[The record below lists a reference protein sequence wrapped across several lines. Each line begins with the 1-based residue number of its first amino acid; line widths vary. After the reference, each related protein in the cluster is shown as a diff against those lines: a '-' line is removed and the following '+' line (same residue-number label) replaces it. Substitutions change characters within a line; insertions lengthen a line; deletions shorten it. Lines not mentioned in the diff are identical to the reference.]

1 MMELKVTPYE
11 QPKAIEF
18 NFEELKAELEERVH
32 VYETTV
38 YNDEQI
44 QQAKADR
51 ADLNKL
57 KKAINDERI
66 RREREYMEP
75 FNTFKTQIGEIIKI
89 IDKPVAVIDA
99 QVKDYETREK
109 EERREKINAYWE
121 GELQEDL
128 TTRPPEWL
136 KLCNIWQDRWLNKS
150 VSIAAAKQDIKKA
163 IAQIQEDVATLT
175 SLPEF
180 GFEAVE
186 VYKTTLDMNTAL
198 NTAREMSEIQ
208 KRKEAAEKARL
219 EAEMRAQAEAEAQA
233 AAEQTQQEPEP
244 AEAPADPEPVPYEEP
259 KVWVSFAALLTA
271 GQAKELKAFF
281 EERGIQYKPIANK

>member
-75 FNTFKTQIGEIIKI
+75 FNTFKTQIAEIIKI

-150 VSIAAAKQDIKKA
+150 VSIAAAKQDIKNA

-208 KRKEAAEKARL
+208 KRKETAEKARL
-219 EAEMRAQAEAEAQA
+219 EAEMRAQAEAQA
-233 AAEQTQQEPEP
+233 AQEPEP
-244 AEAPADPEPVPYEEP
+244 AETPADPEPVPYEEP
-259 KVWVSFAALLTA
+259 KVWVNFAALLTA

>member
-75 FNTFKTQIGEIIKI
+75 FNVFKTQIGEIIKI

-198 NTAREMSEIQ
+198 NKAREMSEIQ

-219 EAEMRAQAEAEAQA
+219 EAEMRAQAEAQAEAEQA
-233 AAEQTQQEPEP
+233 AQEPEP

-259 KVWVSFAALLTA
+259 KVWVNFAALLTA

>member
-1 MMELKVTPYE
+1 MELKVTPYE

-75 FNTFKTQIGEIIKI
+75 FNVFKTQIGEIIKI

-219 EAEMRAQAEAEAQA
+219 EAEMRAQAEAEA
-233 AAEQTQQEPEP
+233 EQTQQEPEP
-244 AEAPADPEPVPYEEP
+244 AEAPADLEPLPYEEP

>member
-1 MMELKVTPYE
+1 
-11 QPKAIEF
+11 
-18 NFEELKAELEERVH
+18 
-32 VYETTV
+32 
-38 YNDEQI
+38 
-44 QQAKADR
+44 
-51 ADLNKL
+51 
-57 KKAINDERI
+57 
-66 RREREYMEP
+66 MEP
-75 FNTFKTQIGEIIKI
+75 FNTFKTQIAEIIKI

-109 EERREKINAYWE
+109 EEKREKINAYWE

-150 VSIAAAKQDIKKA
+150 VSIATAKQDIKNA

-186 VYKTTLDMNTAL
+186 VYKTTLDINTAL
-198 NTAREMSEIQ
+198 NKAREMSEIQ

-219 EAEMRAQAEAEAQA
+219 EAEMRAQAEAQA
-233 AAEQTQQEPEP
+233 AAEQAAQEPEP
-244 AEAPADPEPVPYEEP
+244 AETPADPEPVPYEEP

-281 EERGIQYKPIANK
+281 EERGIQYKPVHNE

>member
-1 MMELKVTPYE
+1 MMELKIAPYE

-75 FNTFKTQIGEIIKI
+75 FNTFKTQIAEIIKI

-109 EERREKINAYWE
+109 EEKREKINAYWE

-128 TTRPPEWL
+128 TTRPPVWL

-150 VSIAAAKQDIKKA
+150 VSIAAAKQDIKNA

-186 VYKTTLDMNTAL
+186 VYKTTLDVNTAL
-198 NTAREMSEIQ
+198 NKAREMSEIQ
-208 KRKEAAEKARL
+208 KRKEAAKKARL
-219 EAEMRAQAEAEAQA
+219 EAEMRAQAEAQAQA
-233 AAEQTQQEPEP
+233 EAEQAAQDPEP
-244 AEAPADPEPVPYEEP
+244 AETPADPEPVPYEEP
-259 KVWVSFAALLTA
+259 KVWVNFAALLTA

>member
-75 FNTFKTQIGEIIKI
+75 FNVFKTQIGEIIKI

-109 EERREKINAYWE
+109 EEKREKINAYWE

-150 VSIAAAKQDIKKA
+150 VTIAAAKQDIKNT
-163 IAQIQEDVATLT
+163 IAKIQEDTATLT

-186 VYKTTLDMNTAL
+186 VYKNTLDMNTAL
-198 NTAREMSEIQ
+198 NKAREMSEIQ

-219 EAEMRAQAEAEAQA
+219 EAEMRAQAEAQA
-233 AAEQTQQEPEP
+233 AAEQAAQEPEP

-281 EERGIQYKPIANK
+281 EECGIQYKPIANK